1 MDRIERLLRLGYLP
15 SQLPPAFRT
24 SDVAAHHAAL
34 YAAWIALSPTTKTA
48 KARKSR
54 SELFSVARPG
64 HQRRATSLPNPIAQ
78 TYLSKAIID
87 NWASVI
93 GHFRRSKLSA
103 SHPRFRRDSSRAASL
118 PAMQTLYERRL
129 LQGAG
134 YRFVLRS
141 DISRFFPT
149 IYTHSIPWALHGK
162 AIAKKNRSI
171 TPKFFGN
178 LLDQAVRQGQDEQ
191 TFGLPIGPD
200 TSHIIAECIATSI
213 DVELT
218 KKLRARPVGFRY
230 VDDYYL
236 FFESHDSAQ
245 KALAHLIRCLKDFE
259 LQINFEKTK
268 VCRIEEL
275 EEDSWTHALRSFDIA
290 STGQRQRSDINHFF
304 ELARDLAKRHAS
316 DGVMVYA
323 LRRVGSV
330 ILRKENWDPFE
341 AQLCITAAAH
351 PVTLQA
357 VTRLFSTYSG
367 LGYPIGKQRLSR
379 LVNSLIDEH
388 APLEH
393 HSEVAWCLWLCK
405 ELSLTLTSANVDLV
419 AAMNSSVCGL
429 ILLDLASAGSL
440 PKAPPPARFK
450 PLEDP
455 NALWDDLWML
465 SYEAGVRGWGGL
477 SDVHIKADPHFEEM
491 RKRNV
496 RFYDPA
502 ASIAPL
508 FTPKPNALKQ
518 YNFKTIAELLELD
531 DLDEVFEYDDEED
544 MYGSPF
550 DEPDDELSDEPDDEL
565 SDEPDDE
572 LFDEPDDELFDEP
585 DDEPFDEVLLEDD
598 DL

>member
-24 SDVAAHHAAL
+24 SDVAIHHADL
-34 YAAWIALSPTTKTA
+34 YAAWIALPPISKIA
-48 KARKSR
+48 KARKSK
-54 SELFSVARPG
+54 SELFSVARAG

-78 TYLSKAIID
+78 TYLSKAIVD
-87 NWASVI
+87 NWASLI
-93 GHFRRSKLSA
+93 GHFRRSKFSA

-118 PAMQTLYERRL
+118 PSMQTLYERRL

-134 YRFVLRS
+134 YRFVLRT

-162 AIAKKNRSI
+162 AQAKKNRSI

-218 KKLRARPVGFRY
+218 KKLRVRPIGFRY

-236 FFESHDSAQ
+236 FFESYDSAQ
-245 KALAHLIRCLKDFE
+245 KALAHLVRCLKDFE

-275 EEDSWTHALRSFDIA
+275 EEDSWTHALRSFEIA

-304 ELARDLAKRHAS
+304 ELARDLAKRHVS

-323 LRRVGSV
+323 LRRIGSV
-330 ILRKENWDPFE
+330 IIRKENWDSFE

-357 VTRLFSTYSG
+357 ITRISSTYSG
-367 LGYPIGKQRLSR
+367 LGFPIGKQRLSR
-379 LVNSLIDEH
+379 LVNSLIEEH

-405 ELSLTLTSANVDLV
+405 ELSLALTSVNVDLV
-419 AAMNSSVCGL
+419 TAMNSSVCGL
-429 ILLDLASAGSL
+429 ILLDLAAIGSL
-440 PKAPPPARFK
+440 PKAPTTARFK
-450 PLEDP
+450 PLENTD
-455 NALWDDLWML
+455 ALWDDLWML

-477 SDVHIKADPHFEEM
+477 SEVHVKADPHFEEM

-496 RFYDPA
+496 RFYDPD
-502 ASIAPL
+502 ASITPL

-518 YNFKTIAELLELD
+518 HNFKTIAELLELE
-531 DLDEVFEYDDEED
+531 DLDDVFEHDDEED
-544 MYGSPF
+544 MYGSPLE
-550 DEPDDELSDEPDDEL
+550 EPDDDPLEEPDDDLFEEL
-565 SDEPDDE
+565 DDKA
-572 LFDEPDDELFDEP
+572 P
-585 DDEPFDEVLLEDD
+585 VEDD